1 MYFKPPYLRFE
12 GVNNNGVRS
21 LLSHLRKRGGEAESR
36 QVKQSIKCLFN
47 YSFSVTLE
55 WLDIMPGIL
64 FGIAVHFSKVFSD
77 QI

>member
-36 QVKQSIKCLFN
+36 QVKHSMIKRCGEI
-47 YSFSVTLE
+47 SKIKM
-55 WLDIMPGIL
+55 LDTTY
-64 FGIAVHFSKVFSD
+64 K
-77 QI
+77 